1 MTEQPGPP
9 DERRAEEGN
18 TGSAGDELLR
28 VSNLRVELADG
39 SGVILEDVSTGLQPG
54 HVLGVVGESG
64 SGKTTLALSLFGYS
78 RRGTKITGGSVRL
91 QGREVLGREVL
102 GHGEAGLAAVRGRL
116 ISYVPQDPAAALNPG
131 RRIGDQMQEAVTIA
145 DPALKGAARL
155 ARAVELLETVQLS
168 AGPEFLRRYPHQL
181 SGGQLQRVVIA
192 MALAGQPPLLV
203 MDEPTTALDV
213 TTQARILA
221 LVQDLAAR
229 YQLGIMYVTHDLA
242 VVASIADEIAVM
254 YAGAIVEAGAARSVL
269 GRPLHPYTRSLIA
282 AAPEMSQGGVHG
294 IAGRAPDPRHHPA
307 GCLFADRCS
316 WVTAA
321 CQATRPALS
330 SYATAGGSAAC
341 IRAEEIA
348 TEGSGAPQD
357 DGLAAA
363 GTPPASPTADGA
375 VGGTGGPGREAYVL
389 SAENVV
395 ASYRGHEV
403 VHGISLAVRPGQ
415 CLAIVGESGS
425 GKTTLARTIA
435 GLHREAS
442 GQLYLSGQ
450 PLGRDA
456 RGRPA
461 AARLAVQYVFQN
473 PYASLNPR
481 RTVGKSL
488 AQPLRLVTGLS
499 ASAVTAKIRSALDK
513 VQLSRDLLDSYP
525 DELSGGQRQRVAIAR
540 ALVAQPAVL
549 MCDEVT
555 SALDVSVQAS
565 VVELLLSLKAE
576 TSLTMLFITHN
587 IALASIM
594 ADDIL
599 VLRSGSLVE
608 YGTAAQVVQA
618 PRSEYARSLIQ
629 DTPSL
634 HTAVGETPG
643 FRP

>member
-1 MTEQPGPP
+1 VAEQPGAP
-9 DERRAEEGN
+9 DERRAEEGSM
-18 TGSAGDELLR
+18 GGAGDELLR
-28 VSNLRVELADG
+28 VSHLRVELADG
-39 SGVILEDVSTGLQPG
+39 SGVILEDVSTGLLPG
-54 HVLGVVGESG
+54 RVLGVVGESG

-78 RRGTKITGGSVRL
+78 RRGTRITGGSVRL
-91 QGREVLGREVL
+91 QGREVLG
-102 GHGEAGLAAVRGRL
+102 HGGADLTAVRGRL

-131 RRIGDQMQEAVTIA
+131 RRIGDQMQEAVSIA
-145 DPALKGAARL
+145 DPALKGGARL
-155 ARAVELLETVQLS
+155 ARAVELLETVHLPV
-168 AGPEFLRRYPHQL
+168 GPEFLRRYPHQL

-221 LVQDLAAR
+221 LVKDLAAR

-254 YAGAIVEAGAARSVL
+254 YAGTIVEAGTARSVL
-269 GRPLHPYTRSLIA
+269 GHPSHPYTRSLIA
-282 AAPEMSQGGVHG
+282 AAPEVSQGRVHG
-294 IAGRAPDPRHHPA
+294 IAGRAPEPRHHPA
-307 GCLFADRCS
+307 GCLFADRCP

-321 CQATRPALS
+321 CRATRPALS
-330 SYATAGGSAAC
+330 SYTTAGGSAAC
-341 IRAEEIA
+341 IRAGEITA
-348 TEGSGAPQD
+348 AEGSGAPQD
-357 DGLAAA
+357 DGPAAA
-363 GTPPASPTADGA
+363 GTPSASPAADAPAGR
-375 VGGTGGPGREAYVL
+375 TGRPAREEYVL

-403 VHGISLAVRPGQ
+403 LHGISLAVRPGQ

-442 GQLYLSGQ
+442 GQLHLSGQ

-499 ASAVTAKIRSALDK
+499 PSAVTAKIRSALDK
-513 VQLSRDLLDSYP
+513 VQLPLDLLDSYP

-549 MCDEVT
+549 LCDEVT

-599 VLRSGSLVE
+599 VLHNGSPVE
-608 YGTAAQVVQA
+608 YGPAAQVVQT
-618 PRSEYARSLIQ
+618 PRSGYARSLIQ